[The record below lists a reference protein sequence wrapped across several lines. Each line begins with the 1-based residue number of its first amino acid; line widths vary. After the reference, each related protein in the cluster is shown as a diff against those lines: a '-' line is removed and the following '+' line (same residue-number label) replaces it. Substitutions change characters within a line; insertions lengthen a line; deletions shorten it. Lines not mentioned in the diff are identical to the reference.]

1 VLHSTTFF
9 SLPNNSAGV
18 GVLPVKALADI
29 KKRLP
34 SRIRTSSFAID
45 PGLRFVLEEPGLLR
59 LALDSKE
66 VQVVLEICD
75 QKYANACI
83 NGRLLSS
90 NTGRDYFEPILR
102 YHSFWDVLRFRLQ
115 EEVKIRDAEKMQLL
129 EELLEAVADILESEV
144 CPETSLSWIFEEAHA
159 FGKRLFVMDNTSPRF
174 LTAFG
179 KSIGEAVALEFSRF
193 GNYCRGRIRD
203 KHVQIEQGHSRK
215 LKEPGVAGIS
225 LV

>member
-1 VLHSTTFF
+1 MLHSTTFF

-18 GVLPVKALADI
+18 GVLPGKALADI

-34 SRIRTSSFAID
+34 SRIRTSSLAID

-66 VQVVLEICD
+66 VQVILEICD

-102 YHSFWDVLRFRLQ
+102 HHSFWDVLRFRLQ
-115 EEVKIRDAEKMQLL
+115 EEVKIRGADKMLLL
-129 EELLEAVADILESEV
+129 EELLEAVAVILDSELR
-144 CPETSLSWIFEEAHA
+144 PETSLSWIFDEAHA
-159 FGKRLFVMDNTSPRF
+159 FGKRLLVMENVSPRL

-193 GNYCRGRIRD
+193 GSYCRRRIRD
-203 KHVQIEQGHSRK
+203 KHTQIEQAHSWK
-215 LKEPGVAGIS
+215 SKELGVAGIS